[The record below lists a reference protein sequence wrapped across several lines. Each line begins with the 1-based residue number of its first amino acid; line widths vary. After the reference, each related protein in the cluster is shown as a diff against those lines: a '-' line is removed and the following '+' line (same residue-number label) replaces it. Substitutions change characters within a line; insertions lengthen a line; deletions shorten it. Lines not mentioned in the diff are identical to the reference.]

1 MMNTN
6 PKNLCD
12 DAFIRAPF
20 GGVRIAIHDHQLMIE
35 LLALP
40 ASVQALPPQ
49 REIALEVASTHS
61 LVGSATKQVL
71 QYLQQASYDFSLPI
85 EQIGTSFQQKVWQ
98 AIAAIPRGQTRTY
111 SELAL
116 QIGSGPRAVAN
127 ACGAN
132 RLPLVIPCHRVVAK
146 NGLGGFMQGTH
157 NGWLIKQWLL
167 QHELTS
173 AEGSMHE

>member
-1 MMNTN
+1 
-6 PKNLCD
+6 
-12 DAFIRAPF
+12 
-20 GGVRIAIHDHQLMIE
+20 
-35 LLALP
+35 
-40 ASVQALPPQ
+40 
-49 REIALEVASTHS
+49 
-61 LVGSATKQVL
+61 VL
-71 QYLQQASYDFSLPI
+71 RYLQQASYEFSLPVV
-85 EQIGTSFQQKVWQ
+85 QVGTSFQQKVWQ

-116 QIGSGPRAVAN
+116 QIGSGSRAVAN

-173 AEGSMHE
+173 AEGSLHE